1 MVTWNLSATI
11 EPDGLTLDTH
21 IRLGL
26 KPYYTNLVSK
36 LPYINRCMMTVW
48 SSTLNTVLGMSG
60 EWKKL
65 AASLS
70 SLANAARK
78 SSHNWLLQIIGGRGG
93 GNWNS
98 QFQWHHHPRSVGC
111 SVATS
116 LYAQN
121 SVSITPFL
129 SFAKLE
135 LDWLWIKFLFRDHS
149 TTFMN
154 FLLRS
159 IAGQDPLFLLLLDTA
174 APTHKRTH
182 TSPTNNGSLNLIL
195 SNELLPNSMCA
206 RLLG

>member
-48 SSTLNTVLGMSG
+48 SSALNTVLGMSG

-78 SSHNWLLQIIGGRGG
+78 SSHNWLLQTIGRKGG
-93 GNWNS
+93 GELKQS
-98 QFQWHHHPRSVGC
+98 VSMTSSSSFSRLLSSYKPLRTKLCKHHP
-111 SVATS
+111 
-116 LYAQN
+116 L
-121 SVSITPFL
+121 PFL
-129 SFAKLE
+129 CKAGVGLVVNQVFISWPQYHVHE
-135 LDWLWIKFLFRDHS
+135 FLASKHCWPRPLVPVAFRYSRPHP
-149 TTFMN
+149 
-154 FLLRS
+154 
-159 IAGQDPLFLLLLDTA
+159 Q
-174 APTHKRTH
+174 TH
-182 TSPTNNGSLNLIL
+182 THPQQTMVHSI
-195 SNELLPNSMCA
+195 
-206 RLLG
+206 